1 MEGTL
6 CAIAGALA
14 IAHTVNS
21 YVCGGQAHWFE
32 IGVPIVIVAL
42 LEACTQQID
51 NLVLPVVYAILVL
64 VIKS

>member
-1 MEGTL
+1 MEGTF
-6 CAIAGALA
+6 CAIAGTLA

-21 YVCGGQAHWFE
+21 CICDGQAHWAE

-51 NLVLPVVYAILVL
+51 NLVLPVVYVILVL
-64 VIKS
+64 VIKI